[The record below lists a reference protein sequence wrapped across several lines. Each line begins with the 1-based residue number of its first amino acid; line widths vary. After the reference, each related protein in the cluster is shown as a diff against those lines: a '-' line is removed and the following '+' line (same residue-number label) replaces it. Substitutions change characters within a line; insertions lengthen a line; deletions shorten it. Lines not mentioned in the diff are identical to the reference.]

1 MAKQTVKKTTP
12 VKKRGIRHW
21 KAAGAVLLLII
32 LGIFFLKDV
41 FIQPGKKEVE
51 TTYYRFKKEG
61 ELILAD
67 SLGNKKAAID
77 IEIADTEYEQALG
90 LMYRTS
96 MEQNQGMLF
105 VFPAEE
111 IRSFWMMNTL
121 ISLDM
126 IFLDNNGKIVT
137 IHRNTKTESE
147 QSYRSTKPA
156 KYVLE
161 VIAGFCDIYGI
172 TEGDRMSYK

>member
-1 MAKQTVKKTTP
+1 MTKKTIKKTSQTP
-12 VKKRGIRHW
+12 KNSNKHW
-21 KAAGAVLLLII
+21 KTAGVAVLLI
-32 LGIFFLKDV
+32 LLGLFFLKDI

-61 ELILAD
+61 ELILVD
-67 SLGNKKAAID
+67 SLGNKKIGLE

-96 MEQNQGMLF
+96 MEETQGMLF
-105 VFPAEE
+105 IFPVEE

-126 IFLDNNGKIVT
+126 IFLDANRKIVT
-137 IHRNTKTESE
+137 IHRNTQTESE

-161 VIAGFCDIYGI
+161 VIAGFCDKYGI
-172 TEGDRMSYK
+172 AEGDLMSYK

>member
-1 MAKQTVKKTTP
+1 MARQSIKKP
-12 VKKRGIRHW
+12 SKNLKKNKSHW
-21 KAAGAVLLLII
+21 KTAGVALLLI
-32 LGIFFLKDV
+32 LAGLFFLKDV
-41 FIQPGKKEVE
+41 FVQPGKKEVE

-61 ELILAD
+61 ELILVD
-67 SLGNKKAAID
+67 SLGSKKAAID
-77 IEIADTEYEQALG
+77 IEIADSEYEQALG

-96 MEQNQGMLF
+96 MEELQGMLF
-105 VFPAEE
+105 IFPAEE

-126 IFLDNNGKIVT
+126 LFLDANGKVVT

-161 VIAGFCDIYGI
+161 VVAGFCDKYGI

>member
-1 MAKQTVKKTTP
+1 MAKQISKKPSKTP
-12 VKKRGIRHW
+12 KKSSRHL
-21 KAAGAVLLLII
+21 KTAGAVLLLIL
-32 LGIFFLKDV
+32 LGLFFLKDV

-61 ELILAD
+61 ELILVD
-67 SLGNKKAAID
+67 SLGNKKIGIN

-96 MEQNQGMLF
+96 MAETEGMLF
-105 VFPAEE
+105 IFPAEE

-126 IFLDNNGKIVT
+126 IFLDANKKIVT
-137 IHRNTKTESE
+137 IHRNTITQSE

-161 VIAGFCDIYGI
+161 VVAGFCDKYGI
-172 TEGDRMSYK
+172 GVGDLMSYK